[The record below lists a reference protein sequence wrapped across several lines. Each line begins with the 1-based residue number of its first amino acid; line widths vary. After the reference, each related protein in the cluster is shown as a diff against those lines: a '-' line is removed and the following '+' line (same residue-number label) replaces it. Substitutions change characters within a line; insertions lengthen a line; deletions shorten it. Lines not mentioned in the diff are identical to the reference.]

1 MDILGGSIAILTG
14 VPWVMS
20 ERSSAAAYP
29 RQWKHELRCWM
40 ASQATAVVA
49 NSSKGV
55 EYWRP
60 KLRDSVR
67 LVAIDNGIPVEEIEK
82 VGAESGH
89 QDSKDAQIV
98 LFAGRFVPER
108 NLKTLIEAL
117 HIVLRGGGRR
127 AVLCGDGPERGLVER
142 QLLNLGLQ
150 DRVILTGQVKEMQL
164 WQWMRRAAV
173 FVSLSFFEGQPN
185 SVLEAMA
192 ARCPLVVSDIPEHR
206 DFIGADAALF
216 VDPREVAGAAQAID
230 RTLSD
235 RTQSRSRADAAYEI
249 CKVRTVS
256 KMAREYCTF
265 YREIATG

>member
-14 VPWVMS
+14 VPWVIS

-29 RQWKHELRCWM
+29 RQWKHDLRCWM
-40 ASQATAVVA
+40 AGKATAVVA

-60 KLRDSVR
+60 RLRDSVR
-67 LVAIDNGIPVEEIEK
+67 LLAIDNGIPVEEIEK
-82 VGAESGH
+82 IGAESGH
-89 QDSKDAQIV
+89 RDSKDAQIV

-108 NLKTLIEAL
+108 NLKTLIDAL
-117 HIVLRGGGRR
+117 HTVLREGGRR
-127 AVLCGDGPERGLVER
+127 AVLCGDGPERGMVER
-142 QLLNLGLQ
+142 QLLTLGLQ
-150 DRVILTGQVKEMQL
+150 DRVILTGQVRETEL
-164 WQWMRRAAV
+164 WHWMRRADA

-216 VDPREVAGAAQAID
+216 VDPRDVAGAAQAID
-230 RTLSD
+230 RALSD
-235 RTQSRSRADAAYEI
+235 RTQSRTRADVAYEI
-249 CKVRTVS
+249 CKGRTIS
-256 KMAREYCTF
+256 KMAQEYCKF
-265 YREIATG
+265 YREIAAG